1 MTQHAMKGF
10 YISMWKK
17 DILFPEI
24 FCSVNTY
31 SSVRYSGLYPPPFRL
46 PDIKCTRFRRSRL
59 IVRRAVAHHSGGD
72 DDDVWVEGLEMTDGD
87 MELR

>member
-1 MTQHAMKGF
+1 MTWHAMTGF
-10 YISMWKK
+10 YISIWKK
-17 DILFPEI
+17 DIVFLEI
-24 FCSVNTY
+24 FRFRVNTY

-46 PDIKCTRFRRSRL
+46 PDIKCTTRSRL
-59 IVRRAVAHHSGGD
+59 IVRNAAAHHSGG